1 MRNFDHV
8 LDRVEREIEEIMGE
22 KKWTPKHAE
31 ALEELLMCEKCVKE
45 IEKLAHAKKRMLGL
59 PAPTE
64 EEDEEMMMQPW
75 HFARGGG
82 GRGRGNNRG
91 NYEQGGGN
99 YEQGGNYER
108 GGSNY
113 EDGNYEGSGNYE
125 RNNYA
130 RGNYENNRRNS
141 NYGYNMIPPKEYH
154 HLPPYMEEEMMMT
167 DPMMRHKMPPL
178 PYMYGGSPYNYG
190 WDPMM
195 EERELWKKRRS
206 RGLYEDDDDE
216 EEEKKRKRGN
226 YENANSV
233 GTPGTDSNSS
243 GGAKPR

>member
-22 KKWTPKHAE
+22 KKWTPNHAK

-64 EEDEEMMMQPW
+64 EEDEEMMSQSW
-75 HFARGGG
+75 QFARGM
-82 GRGRGNNRG
+82 GR
-91 NYEQGGGN
+91 GGN
-99 YEQGGNYER
+99 YEYGGNYER
-108 GGSNY
+108 GGGNY
-113 EDGNYEGSGNYE
+113 EDGGNYE

-130 RGNYENNRRNS
+130 RGNNRRNS
-141 NYGYNMIPPKEYH
+141 NYGYMPPPKEYH
-154 HLPPYMEEEMMMT
+154 HLPPYMEEEMM
-167 DPMMRHKMPPL
+167 DPIMRHKMPPL

-226 YENANSV
+226 YENANSI
-233 GTPGTDSNSS
+233 GTPSTDSNSS